1 MPQDKVLDPQLLP
14 QLTGVLH
21 GAEVLFVGFECFSL
35 AVEAEGLMGEPVTSL
50 YIPFAFLI
58 KGFIAAAGEPLSVFQ
73 NRCKAVLFGLCG
85 VNVKKGYRVVQN
97 PLGLAVM
104 DRDQVN
110 AVADKCESIA

>member
-21 GAEVLFVGFECFSL
+21 GAVVLFVGFECFSL

-58 KGFIAAAGEPLSVFQ
+58 KGLIAAAGEPLSVFQ